1 MKNYTSFKALNPK
14 LPFLLRPAQGIEP
27 YVLAEYGASPRRA
40 RARAA
45 TRPLTRA
52 RVRAPRPA
60 PGHGHVE
67 QRDLANLTPNEIDET
82 VTRARSRAARAPAPS
97 SDRRFCRSLSVSPR
111 AARVL
116 RSSRSSWRS
125 RRSSPSRGTRART
138 CRRRSWRRTTS
149 ARTRRAR
156 CRRRSNRRRRPVAPG
171 RPCPPPGC
179 ISGDLRRNLSARPR
193 KQCRRAVPV
202 DRKNNPLLVTRRRI
216 FAYLSPPPPP
226 PLSARAPPQG
236 TYTPRPTPRPSSN
249 RPTWRRCRRGCCP
262 RSCSS
267 PSA

>member
-1 MKNYTSFKALNPK
+1 MSWRGQVSRALHEVRWCFCQADTASSAGVRCVAPESRARAARLAPALRRARRLSVRTLPRASRPRAPRPSEYLVKNYTSFKALNPK

-27 YVLAEYGASPRRA
+27 YVLAEYGASPRRG

-52 RVRAPRPA
+52 RVRASRPA

-156 CRRRSNRRRRPVAPG
+156 CRRRSNRRRRAHQVAP
-171 RPCPPPGC
+171 PP
-179 ISGDLRRNLSARPR
+179 R
-193 KQCRRAVPV
+193 
-202 DRKNNPLLVTRRRI
+202 
-216 FAYLSPPPPP
+216 
-226 PLSARAPPQG
+226 
-236 TYTPRPTPRPSSN
+236 
-249 RPTWRRCRRGCCP
+249 
-262 RSCSS
+262 
-267 PSA
+267 